1 MLMVR
6 LLLSFVLLR
15 ITNLRPPSTATP
27 SAFLDIHLPAPT
39 PASVIFAPTHDFYD
53 PYCGDFN
60 QFGWINH
67 RGIWSSHHDP
77 QGH

>member
-6 LLLSFVLLR
+6 LLVSLALLR
-15 ITNLRPPSTATP
+15 ITDLPPLSAATP
-27 SAFLDIHLPAPT
+27 QTFLDVHLPGPT
-39 PASVIFAPTHDFYD
+39 ASSVIFAPTHDFYD

-67 RGIWSSHHDP
+67 RGIWSSNCDP
-77 QGH
+77 RGH